1 MNLPLSEAVLAFVLL
16 NIATF
21 VIYGL
26 DKYKA
31 KKRQWRISERNL
43 LLLALIGGAVG
54 AYLGMKTF
62 RHKTLHPQFRY
73 GVPACII
80 FHLILISYL
89 YAN

>member
-1 MNLPLSEAVLAFVLL
+1 MTLPISEAVVAFILL

-21 VIYGL
+21 AIYGL

-43 LLLALIGGAVG
+43 LLLAFVGGAVG

-73 GVPACII
+73 GVPACIAL
-80 FHLILISYL
+80 HLILLGYL
-89 YAN
+89 YAS